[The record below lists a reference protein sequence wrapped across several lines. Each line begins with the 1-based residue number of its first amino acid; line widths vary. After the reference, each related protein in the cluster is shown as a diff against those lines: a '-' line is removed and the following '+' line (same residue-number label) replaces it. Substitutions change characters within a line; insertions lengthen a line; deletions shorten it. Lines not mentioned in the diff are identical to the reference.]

1 MEKLN
6 EAVAI
11 ISHKHVSFNIPAE
24 YYEDIGMDL
33 IQAIKDV
40 LGKDAT
46 EPIVKAWEEGYD
58 FLANVFID
66 MEYKMRKDNMK
77 KIGGWFG
84 YKSFKVVRKVPES
97 DQITSFYLK
106 PVDGS
111 ALPPFKS
118 GQYLSFNFP
127 RGLIPD
133 VDYDTVRNYSVSCGE
148 SNDFFRISA
157 KRELGSTNT
166 HGLVSNYLHDHVQVD
181 SELQVLF

>member
-1 MEKLN
+1 LEKLN

-77 KIGGWFG
+77 KIGTRIGSNHFVLFETSGWI
-84 YKSFKVVRKVPES
+84 SFA
-97 DQITSFYLK
+97 T
-106 PVDGS
+106 
-111 ALPPFKS
+111 
-118 GQYLSFNFP
+118 
-127 RGLIPD
+127 
-133 VDYDTVRNYSVSCGE
+133 
-148 SNDFFRISA
+148 
-157 KRELGSTNT
+157 
-166 HGLVSNYLHDHVQVD
+166 
-181 SELQVLF
+181 LQVWTVLVL